1 MLGFSYE
8 GFKRAL
14 YNVEEGQETKLANDL
29 DQVKAFV
36 EKCLTACLE
45 STANQA
51 RTKYSGVD
59 M

>member
-1 MLGFSYE
+1 MLNFSYE
-8 GFKRAL
+8 GFKKAL
-14 YNVEEGQETKLANDL
+14 YRVEEGEEGKLQKDL

-36 EKCLTACLE
+36 ERCLTACLE

-51 RTKYSGVD
+51 RTNYSGID